1 MADSTWPGAGE
12 RRDLSPRA
20 LACAT
25 LFVSLGLAAAMPA
38 QAAQPPAEPAVVIP
52 APAMDLAPPAGSGLQ
67 RIVLA
72 GGCFWGSQVVYEHV
86 KGVTQTLAGYVG
98 KPKTAA
104 HPETAGSGT
113 AGAAEAVEDAE
124 SVQLTFD
131 PRQISLGKVLQIYF
145 SVMHNPTEL
154 NYQGP
159 DVGTQ
164 YRSEIFYADDEQKR
178 VAEAYIAQ
186 LNTAHVFAKAIVT
199 TVEALPGFKPAEASD
214 QDFAVLNP
222 DQDYVVSIDL
232 PKLANLKRL
241 FPDYYRETPVTVSAS
256 NKATQ

>member
-113 AGAAEAVEDAE
+113 AGAVEDAE

-178 VAEAYIAQ
+178 IAEAYIAQ